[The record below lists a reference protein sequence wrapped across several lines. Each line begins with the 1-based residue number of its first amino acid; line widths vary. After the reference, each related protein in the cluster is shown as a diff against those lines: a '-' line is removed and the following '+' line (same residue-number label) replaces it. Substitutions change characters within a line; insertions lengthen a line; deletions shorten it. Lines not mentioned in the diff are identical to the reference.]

1 MEGKPMSQS
10 IVRGNYA
17 SFWIILLMAGI
28 LVIDIWTPLGFGVWE
43 LYAVPLWLAFRISK
57 STPRLIWLLAGMG
70 ALFRVLEIGISRPG
84 GILLYAWFNRS
95 LWAAVLCATAA
106 VLTTARKNET
116 AVRESEE
123 RLRASEERYRLLRS
137 EERRVGK

>member
-1 MEGKPMSQS
+1 MSQS

-17 SFWIILLMAGI
+17 SILIILLTAGI

-57 STPRLIWLLAGMG
+57 STPRLIWLVALMG
-70 ALFRVLEIGISRPG
+70 ALFSVLEIGISRPG

-106 VLTTARKNET
+106 VLTTA
-116 AVRESEE
+116 
-123 RLRASEERYRLLRS
+123 
-137 EERRVGK
+137 